1 MPRISR
7 SQPLNRAWGPAD
19 EKPNSDGG
27 EMSTCLSRNTLLR
40 LARLTALGLIVLGTG
55 CVVETEPVSVTALE
69 TEPEPPKPDH
79 IWPPRVGERYPNL
92 RLLNSLGERIALE
105 SLAGK
110 IILVEPIGMDCPA
123 CNAFAG
129 ANRRGSS
136 GFRGVKPQAGMP
148 SIEEMLEK
156 YAGGVSL
163 SDDGIALVH
172 LLLYRPGRDGPPSVE
187 MARLWAKHFGIEESE
202 NMLILVSEPY
212 LIGPASYNM
221 IPGFQLIDADF
232 VLRFDS
238 SGHHPTHDLWREL
251 LPAIPSLVKGSL
263 L

>member
-1 MPRISR
+1 MSIDISLNKPWRI
-7 SQPLNRAWGPAD
+7 AVVIAVVYIGVW
-19 EKPNSDGG
+19 
-27 EMSTCLSRNTLLR
+27 
-40 LARLTALGLIVLGTG
+40 TG
-55 CVVETEPVSVTALE
+55 CTVEAVPVPATAVE
-69 TEPEPPKPDH
+69 AASEISIPDH